1 MSLLLHDGSRRDLV
15 AFFMMTPLT
24 PLVLLMGAAGA
35 VAIVVLL
42 AWLCSRWWYGRQIG
56 GMKARSR
63 KLEQV
68 HSSLLEKHSN
78 LVAQL
83 DVTRSELRTQ
93 KALTASLNAKTNE
106 RGAAVEPV
114 PQPAALTEPFITS
127 RSPRR
132 PLDFEDTQIL

>member
-1 MSLLLHDGSRRDLV
+1 MT
-15 AFFMMTPLT
+15 TPLT
-24 PLVLLMGAAGA
+24 PLALFLGAAGA
-35 VAIVVLL
+35 VAIVVAI

-63 KLEQV
+63 KLEQA

-83 DVTRSELRTQ
+83 DVARSELRTQ
-93 KALTASLNAKTNE
+93 KALTASLSAKSSG
-106 RGAAVEPV
+106 RGTTAEPV
-114 PQPAALTEPFITS
+114 PQPAALAEPFITS